1 MNYKNSSEPINFW
14 SGDTS
19 LKDMVQDEK
28 GYHMEMARLL
38 FILLNGIMFAI
49 FAIAGIV
56 MFVFGCSAG
65 IYLACRVYKGIFG

>member
-1 MNYKNSSEPINFW
+1 
-14 SGDTS
+14 
-19 LKDMVQDEK
+19 
-28 GYHMEMARLL
+28 MEMARLL